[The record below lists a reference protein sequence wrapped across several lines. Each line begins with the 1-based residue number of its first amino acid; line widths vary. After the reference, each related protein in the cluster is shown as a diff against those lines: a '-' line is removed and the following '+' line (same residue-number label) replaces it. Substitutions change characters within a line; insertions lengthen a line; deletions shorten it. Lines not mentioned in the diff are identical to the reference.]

1 MDDQEKGFGNNLL
14 KGLKKVL
21 FTDDG
26 GENSHASG
34 ERGHASA
41 EKGLNDEVQSD
52 PDARSK
58 VLNRNPASTGN
69 HPAASSPIPESPG
82 NTPGSNTMPDEAAIA
97 DMKRNVYALLE
108 SINRNG
114 VDFFEVWNAAK
125 EMGGANSANI
135 RSAYTSLRFADKTLS
150 KESLTRSGREYVQA
164 LQRVIETESAKRLQ
178 EKNSL
183 EKQREETRKRLDQD
197 ISRIEE
203 EINALQRK
211 LVGLQAERQGID
223 ADFDPRIRIIES
235 KIRSGRQAV
244 DEVLADMQAV
254 IGIMERDIN

>member
-1 MDDQEKGFGNNLL
+1 L

-26 GENSHASG
+26 GENSHALG
-34 ERGHASA
+34 ERDHASA
-41 EKGLNDEVQSD
+41 GKGLHDEAQPG
-52 PDARSK
+52 PDAQSK
-58 VLNRNPASTGN
+58 VFNRNPASTGK

-82 NTPGSNTMPDEAAIA
+82 NTQGSTTMPDEAAIT
-97 DMKRNVYALLE
+97 DMKHNVYALLE
-108 SINRNG
+108 NINQNG

-125 EMGGANSANI
+125 EMGGASPANI
-135 RSAYTSLRFADKTLS
+135 KAAFTSLRFADRTLS
-150 KESLTRSGREYVQA
+150 KESLVRSGRDYIQA
-164 LQRVIETESAKRLQ
+164 LQTVIETESAKRLQ
-178 EKNSL
+178 EKISL

-223 ADFDPRIRIIES
+223 ADFDPRIQAIET
-235 KIRSGRQAV
+235 KINTGRKAV
-244 DEVLADMQAV
+244 DEVLSDIQVV
-254 IGIMERDIN
+254 ISIMERDIN

>member
-1 MDDQEKGFGNNLL
+1 
-14 KGLKKVL
+14 
-21 FTDDG
+21 
-26 GENSHASG
+26 
-34 ERGHASA
+34 
-41 EKGLNDEVQSD
+41 
-52 PDARSK
+52 
-58 VLNRNPASTGN
+58 
-69 HPAASSPIPESPG
+69 
-82 NTPGSNTMPDEAAIA
+82 MPDEAAIA

-150 KESLTRSGREYVQA
+150 KESLIRSGRDYVQA

-183 EKQREETRKRLDQD
+183 EKQREETRKRLDQE
-197 ISRIEE
+197 INRIEE

-211 LVGLQAERQGID
+211 LAGLQVERQGID
-223 ADFDPRIRIIES
+223 ADFDPRIGMIES
-235 KIRSGRQAV
+235 KIRSGRRAV